1 MAESPTAS
9 ASRGEDVRGFS
20 PQAVAQA
27 KARLTAQGVTY
38 AQWADERGFNRRLVY
53 EVLAGRRVCRRGVS
67 HQVAVAL
74 GLKDPHAGDEKLEG
88 VRG

>member
-9 ASRGEDVRGFS
+9 GGAGARGFS
-20 PQAVAQA
+20 PQAFAQA

-38 AQWADERGFNRRLVY
+38 GQWADEHGFSRRLVY
-53 EVLAGRRVCRRGVS
+53 EVLAGRRACRRGVS
-67 HQVAVAL
+67 HAVAVAL
-74 GLKDPHAGDEKLEG
+74 GLKDATAGDQLEG